1 MSVFANLPIG
11 RKLVAVAVVPIA
23 ALAVLVGIAIKGHVE
38 RMDEA
43 NAIAGV
49 AARAPAIGTA
59 VHELQRERGTSSG
72 FIGARGERFR
82 SDLADQR
89 RASDTAL
96 EQLRTAAGA
105 ISEIPSAAR
114 ISSALAEAE
123 TAVSL
128 ALAVRAR
135 VDRLD
140 IPAPEAVA
148 TYTRAIERL
157 IHAVGVLEGVTTDT
171 AIMAGAR
178 TYVAVLQAKERAGL
192 ERATGTNGFAAGRFT
207 QPVYQTLVGLD
218 ALQRIFIAEARAVGT
233 PALVKRLDDAVGS
246 PQSAEVDRMR
256 RVAAAMP
263 FGGEAQ
269 GIDGAAW
276 FAATTARIDLF
287 KGVEDLAARE
297 LGAIASGR
305 ADAARASLVLEG
317 AVAAVLLALSLIV
330 TLLVGRAVRNP
341 ITALVADMRRL
352 AEGDTAVALAG
363 AVRKDEIGDMTRAVA
378 VFRDNAIERA
388 RLEAAARAEE
398 QARLERA
405 TRVEAM
411 VGAFDAAVGAL
422 LQGVDANAT
431 ELESTARALTGIADG
446 ASARA
451 GAAAAASEEAST
463 NVQTVAAASEEL
475 TASIGEIAQRV
486 AQANQ
491 VVARAST
498 DAENANDRVAK
509 LAEAA
514 GRIGAVV
521 GLIRDIADQTNLLA
535 LNATIEAARAGEA
548 GRGFAVVASE
558 VKTLAA
564 QTAKATE
571 EISTHVAGIQTETT
585 TAVAAI
591 GAITRTMGEVEQ
603 YTTAI
608 AAAIE
613 EQGSATNEISRN
625 VQEAATGTSQVS
637 ANMSGVTTASEETSG
652 SAGRVLDAAGDL
664 AKRAIELRATV
675 QRFLTDVRAA

>member
-1 MSVFANLPIG
+1 
-11 RKLVAVAVVPIA
+11 
-23 ALAVLVGIAIKGHVE
+23 
-38 RMDEA
+38 
-43 NAIAGV
+43 
-49 AARAPAIGTA
+49 
-59 VHELQRERGTSSG
+59 
-72 FIGARGERFR
+72 
-82 SDLADQR
+82 
-89 RASDTAL
+89 
-96 EQLRTAAGA
+96 
-105 ISEIPSAAR
+105 
-114 ISSALAEAE
+114 
-123 TAVSL
+123 
-128 ALAVRAR
+128 
-135 VDRLD
+135 
-140 IPAPEAVA
+140 
-148 TYTRAIERL
+148 
-157 IHAVGVLEGVTTDT
+157 
-171 AIMAGAR
+171 
-178 TYVAVLQAKERAGL
+178 
-192 ERATGTNGFAAGRFT
+192 
-207 QPVYQTLVGLD
+207 
-218 ALQRIFIAEARAVGT
+218 
-233 PALVKRLDDAVGS
+233 
-246 PQSAEVDRMR
+246 MR
-256 RVAAAMP
+256 RVVAAMP

-269 GIDGAAW
+269 GITGAAW
-276 FAATTARIDLF
+276 FAATTARIDLL
-287 KGVEDLAARE
+287 KGVEDMAAGELA
-297 LGAIASGR
+297 AIASGR
-305 ADAARASLVLEG
+305 ADAALSNLVLEG
-317 AVAAVLLALSLIV
+317 SVATIMLALSLIV
-330 TLLVGRAVRNP
+330 TLLVGRAIRNP

-352 AEGDTAVALAG
+352 EEGDTGIALTG
-363 AVRKDEIGDMTRAVA
+363 AVRKDEIGDMARALE
-378 VFRDNAIERA
+378 VFRDNAVERT
-388 RLEAAARAEE
+388 RLEAAAHAEE

-405 TRVEAM
+405 AKVDAM
-411 VGAFDAAVGAL
+411 VEEFDKAVGAL
-422 LQGVDANAT
+422 LRGVDTNASD
-431 ELESTARALTGIADG
+431 LEATARALTGIADG

-475 TASIGEIAQRV
+475 TASISEIAQRV

-498 DAENANDRVAK
+498 DADGANDRVQK

-521 GLIRDIADQTNLLA
+521 GLIRDIANQTNLLA

-571 EISTHVAGIQTETT
+571 EISAHIAGIQSETT

-625 VQEAATGTSQVS
+625 VQEAANGTSQVS
-637 ANMSGVTTASEETSG
+637 ANMSGVTTASEETIG
-652 SAGRVLDAAGDL
+652 SAVRVLHAAGDL